1 MQHRNT
7 IIGAAV
13 VIALI
18 ALLGLVGNMDYQ
30 DEIAEADLYCKNVHE
45 LIWPD
50 YKGIYEKECED
61 GRHYLAEK

>member
-1 MQHRNT
+1 MNKNT
-7 IIGAAV
+7 IIGIAA
-13 VIALI
+13 IA
-18 ALLGLVGNMDYQ
+18 ALLVAIGVVGNMDYH

-50 YKGIYEKECED
+50 YKGIYEKECVD

>member
-1 MQHRNT
+1 MNKNT
-7 IIGAAV
+7 IIGIAA
-13 VIALI
+13 IA
-18 ALLGLVGNMDYQ
+18 ALLAALGVVGNMDYQ

-50 YKGIYEKECED
+50 YKGIYGKECVD

>member
-1 MQHRNT
+1 MNKNT
-7 IIGAAV
+7 IIGITAIVSLLV
-13 VIALI
+13 V
-18 ALLGLVGNMDYQ
+18 LGVVGNMDYQ
-30 DEIAEADLYCKNVHE
+30 DELAEADLYCKNVHE